1 MNITGRITRN
11 AEVSTTDSGK
21 KVVNFSVAI
30 NDVYKNKQGEKVEN
44 TAFFGCSYWKSTT
57 IANYLT
63 QGQLVELSGRV
74 SVRAWLGKDGEPKA
88 GLNFHTSEIKLLGG
102 AKKQQ
107 VNGDMTATVQSKEN
121 DDDLPF

>member
-21 KVVNFSVAI
+21 AVVNFSVAI
-30 NDVYKNKQGEKVEN
+30 NDVYKNKQGEKIEN
-44 TAFFGCSYWKSTT
+44 TAFFGCSYWKNTA

-88 GLNFHTSEIKLLGG
+88 GLNFYTSEIKLLGG
-102 AKKQQ
+102 GAKGQNDSKK
-107 VNGDMTATVQSKEN
+107 VATAENTDKE
-121 DDDLPF
+121 DDLPF